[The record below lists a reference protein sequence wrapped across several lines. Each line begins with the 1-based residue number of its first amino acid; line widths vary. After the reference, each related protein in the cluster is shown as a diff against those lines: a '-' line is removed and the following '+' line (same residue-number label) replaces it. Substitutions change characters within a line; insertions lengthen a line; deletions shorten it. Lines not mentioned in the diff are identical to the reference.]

1 MNRKQAIV
9 AGLSAVCAVSYGEVR
24 LSGPVGERLDACIER
39 CLAAKDVDALVE
51 PFRLRDGQGLWQ
63 TEFWGKFMQ
72 AAVPLS
78 RYSQN
83 AALKDKIARGVKGIV
98 AAQLPDGYLGNSSA
112 DKRWGDDTLDVWN
125 AKYALMGLL
134 VHCESTGDADAL
146 AAARRLADSVMAAF
160 PPEGGRRLH
169 LNGWVAGMGTL
180 SVLEPFV
187 LLYRLSND
195 GKYLEYS
202 KYIAG
207 EMEVDGDGEGPD
219 LVRQALAGKGVC
231 DRDSGWTISRRN
243 RRKAYEMMSCYQ
255 GLLDLYAITKDRRLF
270 DAAVKSA
277 ESILESEISLAGSG
291 SSREFWFHGASKQH
305 LKFNRMQETCVTTTW
320 MRLCERLLGLTGD
333 PKWADAIER
342 TFHNAYLASMSRD
355 GSRFSSYTPMDGSK
369 SFGQDHCRMFEN
381 CCNANGPRGFVAYL
395 GAFASSDG
403 NAVTLNLYDS
413 ARISLDLPDAPGAA
427 VFDIYTRYPE
437 TGKVDIRFHGDR
449 DATFALRLRIPAWS
463 EKTSVRINGEDGNG
477 KVSAGAYLVID
488 RAWRHGDAVELEF
501 DMTVRPHYLDH
512 SVAFTYGP
520 VLLARD
526 NRLGGDIGEELRN
539 ILLNPDYEKGFRR
552 GGGPM
557 RDFAFRAVRPVEPSM
572 RLCCSMSLPVGG
584 HDENP
589 GNRRW
594 ADVLFCDYAS
604 AGDEWNARNRYRT
617 WLDIERAP
625 WD

>member
-1 MNRKQAIV
+1 MNRIQAITTL
-9 AGLSAVCAVSYGEVR
+9 LSVLCAVSYGEVR
-24 LSGPVGERLDACIER
+24 LRGPVAERLEACIER
-39 CLAAKDVDALVE
+39 SLAAKDVDALVE
-51 PFRLRDGQGLWQ
+51 PFHLHDGQGLWQ
-63 TEFWGKFMQ
+63 TEFWGKYMQ
-72 AAVPLS
+72 AAVPLA

-83 AALKDKIARGVKGIV
+83 AVLNDKIARGVKGII
-98 AAQLPDGYLGNSSA
+98 AAQLPDGYLGNSAA
-112 DKRWGDDTLDVWN
+112 DKRWDDDTLDVWN
-125 AKYALMGLL
+125 AKYVLMGLL
-134 VHCESTGDADAL
+134 VYYEETGDAAAF
-146 AAARRLADSVMAAF
+146 AAARRLADCIMAKF
-160 PPEGGRRLH
+160 PLEGGRRLH

-187 LLYRLSND
+187 FLYRLSKD

-202 KYIAG
+202 KYIAR
-207 EMEVDGDGEGPD
+207 EMETDDGGQGPD
-219 LVRQALAGKGVC
+219 LVLSALAGKGVC
-231 DRDSGWTISRRN
+231 DRDAGWTAGRSN

-255 GLLDLYAITKDRRLF
+255 GMLDLYAITKDRRLF

-277 ESILESEISLAGSG
+277 ESILETEITLAGSG

-305 LKFNRMQETCVTTTW
+305 IQFNRMQETCVTTTW
-320 MRLCERLLGLTGD
+320 MRLCERLLALTGD
-333 PKWADAIER
+333 PKWADALER
-342 TFHNAYLASMSRD
+342 SFHNAYMASMSRD
-355 GSRFSSYTPMDGSK
+355 GSRFSSYTPMDGSR

-395 GAFASSDG
+395 GAFASAAG

-413 ARISLDLPDAPGAA
+413 AHLSLDLPDATGAV

-437 TGKVDIRFHGDR
+437 DGKVDIRFHGEK

-463 EKTSVRINGEDGNG
+463 EKTSVRINGEDG
-477 KVSAGAYLVID
+477 KEAVSAGTYFVID
-488 RAWRHGDAVELEF
+488 RTWRHGDAVELEF

-526 NRLGGDIGEELRN
+526 SRLGGDIGEELRN
-539 ILLNPDYEKGFRR
+539 ILLNPDYEKGFKR
-552 GGGPM
+552 GGEPM
-557 RDFAFRAVRPVEPSM
+557 RSFAFRAVRPSEPSM
-572 RLCCSMSLPVGG
+572 RLCCSLSLPVGG

-594 ADVLFCDYAS
+594 VDVPFCDYAS
-604 AGDEWNARNRYRT
+604 AGGEWNASNRYRT
-617 WLDIERAP
+617 WLTIERAP